1 MRLPA
6 LTVWGGCVFALA
18 SLSLSGGAAAAPTAC
33 GPGMKA
39 ICGTIKAFPVKEAHP
54 HGIVYNSEGP
64 LKGLWFDNATTDD
77 TSSVVEFDTRTGT
90 ERSHLTPTQGSQP
103 GSINIAAGRSIW
115 FTESVA
121 NKVAVVTHE
130 RTIKE
135 YPVPTPDAY
144 PLDITRGP
152 DGAMW
157 FVESRAGKIGR
168 IAPDGKIQEFRTGDS
183 ASRPTALIAGPDKA
197 IWFTEVGT
205 NRIGRLT
212 TTGSV
217 SHFSAGAGQ
226 MTGDITTAI
235 DDSFWFGKKN
245 AVTRMT
251 ASGALTEYELPN
263 AIDTGSIFGSRHG
276 GVFIGVMHKDGTGSV
291 TAISADGKLKEF
303 DLPQKHLMPIEFAQT
318 ADGSFW
324 MTVQSFDA
332 SASPAQLFNLPL
344 PAVTDLPR
352 TTIVT
357 GGGPD
362 WMATG
367 ADALWIA
374 NISLK
379 EIERIDA
386 ATNTITARIKVGGVP
401 CSGAAFGFS
410 SLWIPLCENDKGT
423 SLVRIDAPT
432 NRVVATLP
440 IAPVN
445 SEGGITASGDS
456 LWMATGDTELSR
468 IDPSSGKVRQRV
480 TVASGSQNPTYADG
494 LVWITS
500 KASNVLTAVDASG
513 GRVVAKIPIPGGPH
527 FVTTGGGAVWT
538 IGQEDGVVTRV
549 DPRTKRIEARIYA
562 NIPGFGGDVTF
573 GAGYVWTTLVGVPLT
588 KIDAN
593 TNRIVAQCYGR
604 GGDAIHFNYGTIWLA
619 DYDHHLVWRI
629 KP

>member
-1 MRLPA
+1 
-6 LTVWGGCVFALA
+6 
-18 SLSLSGGAAAAPTAC
+18 
-33 GPGMKA
+33 MKA

-103 GSINIAAGRSIW
+103 GSINIAAVRAIW

-121 NKVAVVTHE
+121 NKLAVVTHE
-130 RTIKE
+130 RTIEE

-157 FVESRAGKIGR
+157 FVESKAGKIGR

-183 ASRPTALIAGPDKA
+183 ASRPTALITGSDKA

-263 AIDTGSIFGSRHG
+263 AIDTGSIFGSRNG

-332 SASPAQLFNLPL
+332 SASPSQLFNLPL

-367 ADALWIA
+367 AGALWIA

-386 ATNTITARIKVGGVP
+386 ATNAITARIKVGGVP

-410 SLWIPLCENDKGT
+410 SLWIPLCANDKGT
-423 SLVRIDAPT
+423 SLVRIDAAT

-440 IAPVN
+440 IAPAN
-445 SEGGITASGDS
+445 SEGGIAVGDES
-456 LWMATGDTELSR
+456 VWMVVKPSTLVR
-468 IDPSSGKVRQRV
+468 IDPKSNSVV
-480 TVASGSQNPTYADG
+480 STLELPTGSENPTFGDG
-494 LVWITS
+494 FVWVS
-500 KASNVLTAVDASG
+500 SFGHDQLLK
-513 GRVVAKIPIPGGPH
+513 
-527 FVTTGGGAVWT
+527 
-538 IGQEDGVVTRV
+538 V
-549 DPRTKRIEARIYA
+549 DPKL
-562 NIPGFGGDVTF
+562 N
-573 GAGYVWTTLVGVPLT
+573 
-588 KIDAN
+588 K
-593 TNRIVAQCYGR
+593 IVATIPVGSKPVSA
-604 GGDAIHFNYGTIWLA
+604 AI
-619 DYDHHLVWRI
+619 VRI
-629 KP
+629 

>member
-1 MRLPA
+1 
-6 LTVWGGCVFALA
+6 
-18 SLSLSGGAAAAPTAC
+18 
-33 GPGMKA
+33 MKA

-90 ERSHLTPTQGSQP
+90 ERRYLTPTQGSQP
-103 GSINIAAGRSIW
+103 GSINIAADRSIW

-121 NKVAVVTHE
+121 NKLAVVTHE

-157 FVESRAGKIGR
+157 FVESNAGKIGR

-183 ASRPTALIAGPDKA
+183 ASRPTALITGPDKA

-251 ASGALTEYELPN
+251 ASGALTEYEVPN
-263 AIDTGSIFGSRHG
+263 AIDTGSIFGSRNG

-332 SASPAQLFNLPL
+332 SASPSQLFNLPL

-367 ADALWIA
+367 AGALWIA

-386 ATNTITARIKVGGVP
+386 ATNAITARIKVERRSVFGRGVRLLEPVDSAVRERQGYVARAHRRGNQPRRSDAADCAGELGGRHYGQP
-401 CSGAAFGFS
+401 RQ
-410 SLWIPLCENDKGT
+410 
-423 SLVRIDAPT
+423 LVD
-432 NRVVATLP
+432 
-440 IAPVN
+440 
-445 SEGGITASGDS
+445 GD
-456 LWMATGDTELSR
+456 R
-468 IDPSSGKVRQRV
+468 RHR
-480 TVASGSQNPTYADG
+480 TVAHRSVERQGAPARDRGVGLAESHVRRRSRVDHEQSVERPDGGRCERRTGRSEDSRSGRSAFRDDRRRRR
-494 LVWITS
+494 
-500 KASNVLTAVDASG
+500 VDDRSG
-513 GRVVAKIPIPGGPH
+513 GRRRNARRSAYEAHRSTHLRQHPRLRRRRDLWRRI
-527 FVTTGGGAVWT
+527 
-538 IGQEDGVVTRV
+538 RV
-549 DPRTKRIEARIYA
+549 DDASRRSVDEDRRKHEPHRRAVVRPRRRRDSLQLRHDLARRLR
-562 NIPGFGGDVTF
+562 P
-573 GAGYVWTTLVGVPLT
+573 PS
-588 KIDAN
+588 
-593 TNRIVAQCYGR
+593 R
-604 GGDAIHFNYGTIWLA
+604 LA
-619 DYDHHLVWRI
+619 DQTVARSLRAEGYIV
-629 KP
+629 

>member
-1 MRLPA
+1 
-6 LTVWGGCVFALA
+6 
-18 SLSLSGGAAAAPTAC
+18 
-33 GPGMKA
+33 MKA
-39 ICGTIKAFPVKEAHP
+39 ICGMIKAFPVKEPHP
-54 HGIVYNSEGP
+54 HGIVYNPEGP

-77 TSSVVEFDTRTGT
+77 TASVVEFDTHTGT
-90 ERSHLTPTQGSQP
+90 ERTHLTPTQGSQP
-103 GSINIAAGRSIW
+103 GSINIAADHSIW

-121 NKVAVVTHE
+121 NKLAMVTHD

-135 YPVPTPDAY
+135 YSVPTPEAY

-157 FVESRAGKIGR
+157 FVESTAGKIGR
-168 IAPDGKIQEFRTGDS
+168 IAPDGKVQEFRTGDS
-183 ASRPTALIAGPDKA
+183 ASRPTALITGPDKA

-212 TTGSV
+212 TTGSL
-217 SHFSAGAGQ
+217 SHFGAGAGE

-263 AIDTGSIFGSRHG
+263 AIDTGSIFGSRNG

-303 DLPQKHLMPIEFAQT
+303 YLPQKHLMPIEFAQT

-332 SASPAQLFNLPL
+332 AASPSQLFNLPL

-367 ADALWIA
+367 AGALWIA

-379 EIERIDA
+379 EIERIDP
-386 ATNTITARIKVGGVP
+386 ATNAITARIKVDGVP

-423 SLVRIDAPT
+423 SLVRIDAAT
-432 NRVVATLP
+432 NRVVATLQ
-440 IAPVN
+440 IAPAN
-445 SEGGITASGDS
+445 SEGGITSSRDS

-500 KASNVLTAVDASG
+500 KASNVLTAVDASDG
-513 GRVVAKIPIPGGPH
+513 QIVAKVPVPGGPH

-562 NIPGFGGDVTF
+562 NIPGFGGDVTY
-573 GAGYVWTTLVGVPLT
+573 GAGYVWTTLIGVPLT
-588 KIDAN
+588 KIDAR
-593 TNRIVAQCYGR
+593 TNRIVAQWYGR
-604 GGDAIHFNYGTIWLA
+604 GGDAIHFDFGTIWLA